1 MSARCDERHRNPQQP
16 RARNGCS
23 DHNTSAAG
31 VLQLCRV
38 RSSVVCAELSD
49 QPASRLGS
57 FGTSATRQRSGTGPK
72 NSDQRNHA
80 PPGRFFPCA
89 IPALIIARVNHPTTY
104 SEVGFGDIDRGVGLC
119 INSVKTTR
127 RLPAYELHINS
138 RRLQNRIR
146 SSAARRKSRSQRRG
160 NSSQRSAEKIVT
172 AATEEKSHPSRVVD
186 QQCERHIDDC
196 K

>member
-1 MSARCDERHRNPQQP
+1 MSARCNERHRNPQQP

-57 FGTSATRQRSGTGPK
+57 FGTSATRQRSATGPK

-127 RLPAYELHINS
+127 RLRAYKCTTTTLLNVTAP
-138 RRLQNRIR
+138 QTGGATR
-146 SSAARRKSRSQRRG
+146 SARRNNSRSQRRRPDMQYTK
-160 NSSQRSAEKIVT
+160 NDRDAK
-172 AATEEKSHPSRVVD
+172 HPPRV
-186 QQCERHIDDC
+186 QHTR
-196 K
+196 